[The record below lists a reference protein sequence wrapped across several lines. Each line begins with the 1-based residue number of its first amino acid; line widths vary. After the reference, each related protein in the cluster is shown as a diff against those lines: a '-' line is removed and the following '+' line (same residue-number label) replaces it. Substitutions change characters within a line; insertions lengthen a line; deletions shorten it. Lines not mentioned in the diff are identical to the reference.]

1 MRIAII
7 GTGYVGLVTGTCFA
21 ETGNQVWCVDIDKE
35 KIQALENG
43 RIPIY
48 EPELE
53 TMIQNN
59 RLAGRLCFTT
69 DISEALAVANICFIA
84 VGTPMREDGGVELR
98 YVMAVAH
105 DIGRVMAH
113 HVYVVN
119 KSTVPVGT
127 AGLVRAAVQGELEK
141 RRSALTFDV
150 ISNPEFL
157 KEGSAIQDCLKPDR
171 VVVGVDNGNAASV
184 MQELYCPCLCN
195 KEHFVVMDI
204 ASAEMT
210 KYAANAML
218 AARIS
223 FMNEV
228 SNICEQVGADI
239 NKVRIGV
246 GLDHRI
252 GFHFNYPGCGYGG
265 SCFPKDVR
273 ALIKTAERLGCQ
285 SELLQAVDAVNHR
298 QKLVLVN
305 KVKRRF
311 GADLHGR
318 VFAVWGLA
326 FKPNTDDMRESP
338 AIRIIEELTAAGA
351 GIRAYDPQAM
361 PVARNHY
368 LQHCRGIAY
377 CAGQY
382 EALEGADALLLITE
396 WKEFRAPD
404 FSVIREK
411 LKTSVIFDGRNQ
423 YQAEQLW
430 EYGLEYEQIGVR
442 KLERKAEE
450 NDGNNIQ
457 G

>member
-157 KEGSAIQDCLKPDR
+157 KEGSAIQDC
-171 VVVGVDNGNAASV
+171 
-184 MQELYCPCLCN
+184 
-195 KEHFVVMDI
+195 
-204 ASAEMT
+204 
-210 KYAANAML
+210 
-218 AARIS
+218 
-223 FMNEV
+223 
-228 SNICEQVGADI
+228 
-239 NKVRIGV
+239 
-246 GLDHRI
+246 
-252 GFHFNYPGCGYGG
+252 
-265 SCFPKDVR
+265 
-273 ALIKTAERLGCQ
+273 
-285 SELLQAVDAVNHR
+285 
-298 QKLVLVN
+298 
-305 KVKRRF
+305 
-311 GADLHGR
+311 
-318 VFAVWGLA
+318 
-326 FKPNTDDMRESP
+326 
-338 AIRIIEELTAAGA
+338 
-351 GIRAYDPQAM
+351 
-361 PVARNHY
+361 
-368 LQHCRGIAY
+368 
-377 CAGQY
+377 
-382 EALEGADALLLITE
+382 
-396 WKEFRAPD
+396 
-404 FSVIREK
+404 
-411 LKTSVIFDGRNQ
+411 
-423 YQAEQLW
+423 
-430 EYGLEYEQIGVR
+430 QIGRAHV
-442 KLERKAEE
+442 
-450 NDGNNIQ
+450 
-457 G
+457 

>member
-157 KEGSAIQDCLKPDR
+157 KEGSAI
-171 VVVGVDNGNAASV
+171 GVRIPR
-184 MQELYCPCLCN
+184 LRPPCLHRWPGALSQRSSTCP
-195 KEHFVVMDI
+195 
-204 ASAEMT
+204 ASPRHPPSHPHGS
-210 KYAANAML
+210 AA
-218 AARIS
+218 
-223 FMNEV
+223 
-228 SNICEQVGADI
+228 
-239 NKVRIGV
+239 
-246 GLDHRI
+246 
-252 GFHFNYPGCGYGG
+252 P
-265 SCFPKDVR
+265 
-273 ALIKTAERLGCQ
+273 
-285 SELLQAVDAVNHR
+285 
-298 QKLVLVN
+298 
-305 KVKRRF
+305 
-311 GADLHGR
+311 
-318 VFAVWGLA
+318 GLA
-326 FKPNTDDMRESP
+326 SNPASSP
-338 AIRIIEELTAAGA
+338 
-351 GIRAYDPQAM
+351 
-361 PVARNHY
+361 
-368 LQHCRGIAY
+368 
-377 CAGQY
+377 
-382 EALEGADALLLITE
+382 
-396 WKEFRAPD
+396 
-404 FSVIREK
+404 
-411 LKTSVIFDGRNQ
+411 
-423 YQAEQLW
+423 
-430 EYGLEYEQIGVR
+430 
-442 KLERKAEE
+442 
-450 NDGNNIQ
+450 
-457 G
+457 